1 MAMTAASWAAEPG
14 SGKGGGLVPGAST
27 PRTGLT
33 REELLREW
41 DLDGDGTISRP
52 EADVARGRMRRRRLD
67 MQLGAGVDPITGL
80 PRSVDTEADERAEGD
95 EDELVFRLPPEDPP
109 PASKPRVEAA
119 PPGMR
124 APAPAREEPAGVA
137 PTAPTSPLGQGG
149 QPATAK
155 PTLSG
160 RASWLPPQPIAP
172 AATGGLR
179 AGAPPAVPGYG
190 AGPWSGLNAGR
201 RPAGEPAAGA
211 GAARPGVGGGLV
223 PGQRLPGR
231 TGALMLPNAARAG
244 ATRTPAAPPT
254 PTTPTVS
261 EPRITAEDIGGYRP

>member
-1 MAMTAASWAAEPG
+1 MVVTAAGWAAEPG

-109 PASKPRVEAA
+109 PASKPRVETA

-137 PTAPTSPLGQGG
+137 PTAPTSPAGQGG
-149 QPATAK
+149 QPAAGK

-160 RASWLPPQPIAP
+160 RASWLPPQPMAP
-172 AATGGLR
+172 AMTGGVR

-190 AGPWSGLNAGR
+190 TGPWSGLNAGR
-201 RPAGEPAAGA
+201 RPPSQPAAA
-211 GAARPGVGGGLV
+211 GRPDRTAGGGGLV
-223 PGQRLPGR
+223 PAPRTPGR
-231 TGALMLPNAARAG
+231 TGALILPTTPGTGVARPLGGTPA
-244 ATRTPAAPPT
+244 PAAPTIPQ
-254 PTTPTVS
+254 
-261 EPRITAEDIGGYRP
+261 PRITAEEIGGYRP